1 MKKILVFFIVLY
13 QKTFSFEHG
22 FLGRITGIRV
32 CRFYPSCSEYTKQAI
47 ERYGSVRGIFL
58 GIKRLS
64 RCHPFC
70 EGGYDP
76 VEKTYKQRNIRN

>member
-1 MKKILVFFIVLY
+1 MKKFCIFLLVGY
-13 QKTFSFEHG
+13 QKTLSFEHG

-47 ERYGSVRGIFL
+47 EKYGSIQGIWM
-58 GIKRLS
+58 GMKRLS

-76 VEKTYKQRNIRN
+76 IEDQRKERRGKK